1 MSDLKVLRLVKKSE
15 GASDR
20 PQSARSVAQP
30 EPRPAPTPDIKPVGP
45 SIKPAIKPLIKQVRG
60 RHRSQKQQS
69 APSVTR
75 AEMLQ
80 IFRTMYLSRRLDDKE
95 ILLKTQNRI
104 FFQISGAGHE
114 AILTAAGMCLKPGHD
129 WFYPYYRDRALC
141 LQLGMTPLE
150 MLLSAV
156 GAEADPNSH
165 GRQMPSH
172 WGHQKLNI
180 VSQSSPTGTQLL
192 QAVGCAEATYRI
204 KLVKELK
211 RVIKRFHHDEVVYVS
226 LGDGTSSEGEFW
238 EALNTACN
246 LKLPVVFVLEDN
258 GYAISV
264 PVEVQTAGGDLSKLI
279 SGFPNLYK
287 QRCDGT
293 DPVESLA
300 TMRRAVENCRKNRGP
315 SFVHAKVIRPYSHS
329 QSDDEKLYRCEAE
342 RAADAEHDPITRF
355 ESRLLRENVA
365 DPDELQKLKD
375 EVEREINEATDLA
388 LASPQPATETVYDFV
403 YSPNVDPTSK
413 DFDTEDQV
421 ELGDKAGTMVD
432 LINRC
437 LHTEM
442 KRDTRIIV
450 FGEDVA
456 DCSREESLGQVKG
469 KGGVFKVTA
478 NLQREFGGARVF
490 NSPLAEAN
498 IIGRAVGLATRGL
511 KPVVEIQFFDY
522 IWPAYHQ
529 IRNELALMRWRSG
542 NEFSAPMVIR
552 VPIGGYLKGGA
563 IYHSQSGVSLFTQ
576 IPGLRVVYP
585 SNALDANGLLRTAIR
600 CDDPVMFLEH
610 KHLYRQAYNKSPYPG
625 DDFMVPFGKAKT
637 VRQGSDISIV
647 TYGALVQRSLVAS
660 KQAEQQGISVEVIDL
675 RTLNPY
681 DWNAIAESVTKTS
694 RVIVAHEDTMSWGY
708 GAEIA
713 ARISDELFEFLDAPV
728 RRVAALDTFVAYAP
742 QLEDAILPQVADVF
756 KAITELKDY

>member
-1 MSDLKVLRLVKKSE
+1 MSDTKVLRLVKKSE
-15 GASDR
+15 GGLPEKAFT
-20 PQSARSVAQP
+20 AKSVARAQP
-30 EPRPAPTPDIKPVGP
+30 KTSPITVL
-45 SIKPAIKPLIKQVRG
+45 KPARPPRAPKPAKQRE
-60 RHRSQKQQS
+60 REQPQLSRE
-69 APSVTR
+69 
-75 AEMLQ
+75 EMLQ
-80 IFRTMYLSRRLDDKE
+80 FFRTMYLSRRLDDKE
-95 ILLKTQNRI
+95 IQMKSQNRI

-114 AILTAAGMCLKPGHD
+114 AILVAAGMCLKPGHD

-150 MLLSAV
+150 MLLEGV

-172 WGHQKLNI
+172 WGHKKLNI

-192 QAVGCAEATYRI
+192 QAVGCAEAGYRI

-211 RVIKRFHHDEVVYVS
+211 RRIKNFRNDEVVYVS

-246 LKLPVVFVLEDN
+246 LRLPVVFLLEDN

-264 PVEVQTAGGDLSKLI
+264 PVEVQTAGGDISKLV
-279 SGFPNLYK
+279 SGFPNLYR

-300 TMRRAVENCRKNRGP
+300 VMRRAVDNCRKNRGP

-329 QSDDEKLYRCEAE
+329 LSDDEKLYRAE
-342 RAADAEHDPITRF
+342 TERVADAEHDPIKRF
-355 ESRLLRENVA
+355 GALLIQEGVA
-365 DPDELQKLKD
+365 SQDELQTLKD
-375 EVEREINEATDLA
+375 EIDRELNEAADAA
-388 LASPQPATETVYDFV
+388 LASPQPAAETVTNFI
-403 YSPNVDPTSK
+403 YSPDVDPTSK
-413 DFDTEDQV
+413 QFDTEDQV
-421 ELGDKAGTMVD
+421 ELGDKPGTMVD

-442 KRDTRIIV
+442 KRDPRIVV

-456 DCSREESLGQVKG
+456 DCSREKSLNEVKG

-478 NLQREFGGARVF
+478 NLQREFGSARVY

-498 IIGRAVGLATRGL
+498 IVGRAIGLATRGL

-522 IWPAYHQ
+522 IWPAFHQ
-529 IRNELALMRWRSG
+529 IRNELAVMRWRSG
-542 NEFSAPMVIR
+542 NDFSAPMVMR
-552 VPIGGYLKGGA
+552 VPVGGYLKGGA
-563 IYHSQSGVSLFTQ
+563 IYHSQSGVSTFTQ

-585 SNALDANGLLRTAIR
+585 SNALDANGLLRTSIR
-600 CDDPVMFLEH
+600 CDDPVLFLEH

-625 DDFMVPFGKAKT
+625 DDFMIPFGKAKK
-637 VRQGSDISIV
+637 VREGSDISII
-647 TYGALVQRSLVAS
+647 TYGALVQRSVVAA
-660 KQAEQQGISVEVIDL
+660 KEAEKQGISVEIIDL
-675 RTLNPY
+675 RSLSPY
-681 DWNAIAESVTKTS
+681 DWNAIAESVKKTS
-694 RVIVAHEDTMSWGY
+694 RVIMAHEDSLSWGY

-713 ARISDELFEFLDAPV
+713 ARISNELFEYLDAPV
-728 RRVAALDTFVAYAP
+728 SRVAALDTFVAYAP
-742 QLEDAILPQVADVF
+742 VLEDAILPQSADVL
-756 KAITELKDY
+756 KAIVELSGY